1 MTTPKTDR
9 HQLLSE
15 KLDSLNQFKI
25 DLGLG
30 RLQQVL
36 EVMGLTNPEATI
48 FTVGGTNGKGSTV
61 HALAALLSA
70 AGKSYGAFT
79 SPHIHRFN
87 ERINVNGRLAE
98 DKEILAAFAAIDEAR
113 GEVQLSYFEYAFLAA
128 LKIFVDEGV
137 DCPILEVGLGGR
149 LDATNA
155 LDADVAIITTVDID
169 HTEWLGEDIESIAT
183 EKAGIMRAHRPV
195 IYGDESPP
203 KSITTAASKLEAPLL
218 CFQQDYQL
226 QVHADGF
233 DYHHGQASFTSLPHP
248 KLAGDWQYR
257 NFAAALTAVLKLEY
271 PVDADLVALALKHW
285 YVDGRLQTI
294 QQHPLVLADV
304 AHNQQ
309 AASQLAQ
316 WLKDNPVAGQTRA
329 VFSVLKDKH
338 LTRWLPD
345 FAGLIDHWMVFQ
357 LAGERAMALDE
368 MKITLADHVKL
379 FSQFDDG
386 PTAYQVALSVSEE
399 QDRIVVFGSFHVL
412 DEVFK

>member
-9 HQLLSE
+9 RQELSE

-25 DLGLG
+25 DLGLD

-36 EVMGLTNPEATI
+36 GIMELTHPEATI

-98 DKEILAAFAAIDEAR
+98 DDEILTAFAAIDEAR
-113 GEVQLSYFEYAFLAA
+113 GEVKLSYFEYAFLAA

-137 DCPILEVGLGGR
+137 DCLILEVGLGGR
-149 LDATNA
+149 MDATNA
-155 LDADVAIITTVDID
+155 LDADAAIITTVDID
-169 HTEWLGEDIESIAT
+169 HTEWLGDDIESIAA
-183 EKAGIMRAHRPV
+183 EKAGIMRAQRPV
-195 IYGDESPP
+195 IYGDLDPP
-203 KSITTAASKLEAPLL
+203 QNIIATANNLDAHLL
-218 CFQQDYQL
+218 CYQRDYQL
-226 QVHADGF
+226 AVQAEGF
-233 DYHHGQASFTSLPHP
+233 DYRHGKVDFSSLPHP

-257 NFAAALTAVLKLEY
+257 NFAAALTAVLAVAY
-271 PVDADLVALALKHW
+271 PVDVEMVHQALKRWH
-285 YVDGRLQTI
+285 VDGRLQTI

-309 AASQLAQ
+309 AASLLAQ

-329 VFSVLKDKH
+329 VFSVLKDKQ
-338 LTRWLPD
+338 LTSWLPD
-345 FAGLIDHWMVFQ
+345 FAGLVDHWMVFQ
-357 LAGERAMALDE
+357 LAGERAMELDE
-368 MKITLADHVKL
+368 LKITMANHVKL

-386 PTAYQVALSVSEE
+386 PSAYQMALACSEE

-412 DEVFK
+412 DEVFS